1 MIRLP
6 WHVAV
11 EPCGPA
17 SGPRTVQPP
26 SGLAGSP
33 HLAITR
39 YTGIGH
45 TAVTDWL

>member
-1 MIRLP
+1 MIPLFSHR
-6 WHVAV
+6 AV
-11 EPCGPA
+11 DPCFPA
-17 SGPRTVQPP
+17 SGPRTAQPP
-26 SGLAGSP
+26 SGLSGSP

>member
-6 WHVAV
+6 RHVAV
-11 EPCGPA
+11 EPRSPA
-17 SGPRTVQPP
+17 SGPRTAQPP
-26 SGLAGSP
+26 SGLSGSP
-33 HLAITR
+33 HFAITR